1 MLKSLHLS
9 DVGPAPELGFEFSER
24 LNLLTGDNGLG
35 KSFALDVAWWALSR
49 RWASEPA
56 WPQPGRTKKP
66 TIHYEVRGASKA
78 SSQTARFDYPTW
90 TWKRRQGR
98 KPNPGLV
105 LYARVDGGFAVWD
118 PLRNY
123 WRDEDHRAGD
133 SDYVDAYVFSKEEL
147 WQGLDLVEGSTKTV
161 LSNGLLRDWVSW
173 QQRRSSP
180 EFRVL
185 RSVLKVLSPGGD
197 ESFEPG
203 APTRI
208 DPFDA
213 REYPTLELPYG
224 TIPLIHASS
233 GAQRILGLAYLL
245 VWAWYEH
252 LKAAELLQKESTKS
266 IVLLVD
272 ELEAHLHPHWQ
283 RQILP
288 ALLTV
293 VRALHREATVQL
305 IAVTHA
311 PLMLASIE
319 NLFDSDRDSLF
330 VFDLAREN
338 GKRRVT
344 VEKTPWVRRGD
355 ANSWLISD
363 VFDLKEPRSLEA
375 ERALEKARMAL
386 RKPELSIDEV
396 RKIHHDL
403 HRVLG
408 DTDPFWLRWEARAR
422 AAGIEV

>member
-1 MLKSLHLS
+1 MLKSLHLTN
-9 DVGPAPELGFEFSER
+9 VGPAPEFGFEFSDR

-49 RWASEPA
+49 TWASEPA

-66 TIHYEVRGASKA
+66 TIRYQVRGTSKA
-78 SSQTARFDYPTW
+78 SDQEARFDYPSW
-90 TWKRRQGR
+90 SWKRRQGR

-123 WRDEDHRAGD
+123 WRDEDHRTGD
-133 SDYVDAYVFSKEEL
+133 SDYVDGYVFSKDEL
-147 WQGLDLVEGSTKTV
+147 WRGLDRGTTV
-161 LSNGLLRDWVSW
+161 LCNGLLRDWVSW
-173 QQRRSSP
+173 QQRSGSV
-180 EFRVL
+180 EFTLLRQVL
-185 RSVLKVLSPGGD
+185 QVLSPGGN

-203 APTRI
+203 EPI
-208 DPFDA
+208 HVDPFDA
-213 REYPTLELPYG
+213 REHPTLKLPYG
-224 TIPLIHASS
+224 TVPLIHASS
-233 GAQRILGLAYLL
+233 GAQRILGLSYLL
-245 VWAWYEH
+245 VWAWREH
-252 LKAAELLQKESTKS
+252 QRAARLLRKRPTKS

-288 ALLTV
+288 ALLKV
-293 VRALHREATVQL
+293 VQRLHPQATVQL

-319 NLFDSDRDSLF
+319 GLFRPESDSLF
-330 VFDLAREN
+330 VFDLKADG
-338 GKRRVT
+338 GKPRVS
-344 VEKTPWVRRGD
+344 VEKVDWAPRGD
-355 ANSWLISD
+355 ANSWLVSD

-375 ERALEKARMAL
+375 ERALEKARAAL
-386 RKPELSIDEV
+386 RQPGLSILEI

-403 HRVLG
+403 HRVLK

>member
-9 DVGPAPELGFEFSER
+9 DVGPARELRFEFSER

-35 KSFALDVAWWALSR
+35 KSFALDVAWWALTR
-49 RWASEPA
+49 TWASEPA
-56 WPQPGRTKKP
+56 WPQPGRVKKP
-66 TIHYEVRGASKA
+66 AISYEVRGASKA
-78 SSQTARFDYPTW
+78 SSQTARFDHSSW
-90 TWKRRQGR
+90 SWKLKKGR

-123 WRDEDHRAGD
+123 WRDEDHRPSE
-133 SDYVDAYVFSKEEL
+133 SDFVPGYVFSKEEL
-147 WQGLDLVEGSTKTV
+147 WKGLEDKDSKKV
-161 LSNGLLRDWVSW
+161 LCNGLLRDWVSW
-173 QQRRSSP
+173 QQRSGSS
-180 EFRVL
+180 EFGVL
-185 RSVLKVLSPGGD
+185 RSVLKVLSPGSD
-197 ESFEPG
+197 ESFAPGEPI
-203 APTRI
+203 RI

-224 TIPLIHASS
+224 TIPVIHASS

-245 VWAWYEH
+245 VWAWHEH
-252 LKAAELLQKESTKS
+252 LKAAELLRKRPTKS
-266 IVLLVD
+266 LVVLVD
-272 ELEAHLHPHWQ
+272 ELEAHLHPQWQ

-288 ALLTV
+288 ALLNV
-293 VRALHREATVQL
+293 VWALHRQATIQL

-319 NLFDSDRDSLF
+319 NRFDSEQDSLF
-330 VFDLAREN
+330 VFDLERVN

-344 VEKTPWVRRGD
+344 LEKAPWAPRGD
-355 ANSWLISD
+355 ANSWLISE
-363 VFDLKEPRSLEA
+363 VFDLKDPRSLEA
-375 ERALEKARMAL
+375 EQALEKARAAL
-386 RKPELSIDEV
+386 RQPGLSIGEV
-396 RKIHHDL
+396 RRIHHDL
-403 HRVLG
+403 HRVLK